1 MNEKY
6 ASTMRIYIK
15 PRKETG
21 TVFEC
26 NLRDFNNFIT
36 CHFQYGNKI
45 QNHRSTQSIKNN
57 NKRAS
62 FFILSL
68 LKLLLLLR
76 PKIKTIS

>member
-62 FFILSL
+62 FLYLAYLSCFFC
-68 LKLLLLLR
+68 
-76 PKIKTIS
+76 

>member
-21 TVFEC
+21 TLFEC

-45 QNHRSTQSIKNN
+45 QNHRSTQS
-57 NKRAS
+57 
-62 FFILSL
+62 L
-68 LKLLLLLR
+68 LKITTKEPLFLYLAYL
-76 PKIKTIS
+76 SCFFC